1 MGLMVS
7 DSSHFSKLEK
17 LPSGL
22 TAIPSLTIGSSKNY
36 PQSSSHQSKNISP
49 ISVMFVVIEIQW

>member
-1 MGLMVS
+1 MVL
-7 DSSHFSKLEK
+7 DNSHFSKLEK

-36 PQSSSHQSKNISP
+36 PQSSSHQSRIVLP
-49 ISVMFVVIEIQW
+49 IRAMLVITITQR